1 MHKVYRF
8 FRLPADDRQLLWK
21 SLCLLWAVR
30 IGLWILPFQRLRTLI
45 EVEVALRGPSGC
57 DEAGVQ
63 KITVAVTR
71 MSRYVP
77 AATCLAQA
85 MVAQRLLHEA
95 GQPAELRIGVARSQ
109 TGKFEAHAWVEAGGR
124 VVIGASHTDLTR
136 FTVLRAVG
144 L

>member
-1 MHKVYRF
+1 MHKVCRF
-8 FRLPADDRQLLWK
+8 FRLPACDRQLLWK
-21 SLCLLWAVR
+21 SFSLLWAVR
-30 IGLWILPFQRLRTLI
+30 IGLWILPFQKLRTLI
-45 EVEVALRGPSGC
+45 EVEVALSCSSNC
-57 DEAGVQ
+57 DETRVQ
-63 KITVAVTR
+63 KIAGSVTR

-95 GQPAELRIGVARSQ
+95 GQPSDLRIGVARSQ
-109 TGKFEAHAWVEAGGR
+109 TGEFEAHAWVEAGGR
-124 VVIGASHTDLTR
+124 VVIGATHTDLTR